1 MPFHDFI
8 TDPSGFR
15 LGGAWWWNHL
25 GTTTS
30 CHGQYRTLAWKEHHG
45 SLESDL
51 LVVGWG
57 WRLFLILLTIP
68 TKMDPFKMMSFTL
81 FFLNLK
87 SKTHFCSC
95 KIGWV
100 FGGSSPKNPV
110 FFPNQPLNWW
120 SLWANQPL
128 EILILLSKWTNLWN
142 ILGDNRNCSSE
153 KGWFAIVV

>member
-1 MPFHDFI
+1 MNPMPFHDFI

-81 FFLNLK
+81 FFFKFKIKNTFLLMQNRMSFWRFITEKPRFLPKPTIELVK
-87 SKTHFCSC
+87 SLSKPT
-95 KIGWV
+95 IGD
-100 FGGSSPKNPV
+100 PHLAIKM
-110 FFPNQPLNWW
+110 
-120 SLWANQPL
+120 NQPL
-128 EILILLSKWTNLWN
+128 EHSR
-142 ILGDNRNCSSE
+142 G
-153 KGWFAIVV
+153 